1 MYSSIVQSMVVVQVL
16 RTDER
21 SHRSYELTTIYVL
34 LDLNN
39 VFINR
44 LCAFDILRCGPF
56 PIEFRLVNKWK
67 GRSRSGTIYVLFLYF
82 HFY

>member
-21 SHRSYELTTIYVL
+21 SHRSYELTTMHVP

-39 VFINR
+39 VSIDR
-44 LCAFDILRCGPF
+44 LYAFDILSPGM
-56 PIEFRLVNKWK
+56 LD
-67 GRSRSGTIYVLFLYF
+67 
-82 HFY
+82 